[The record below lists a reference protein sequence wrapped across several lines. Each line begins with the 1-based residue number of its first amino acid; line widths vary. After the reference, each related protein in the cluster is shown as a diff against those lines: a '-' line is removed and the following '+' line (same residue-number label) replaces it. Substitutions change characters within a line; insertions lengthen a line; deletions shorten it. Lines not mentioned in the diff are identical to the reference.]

1 MKKLTLMMVLATLT
15 LAAVSCG
22 PKKQKQEE
30 QPKPKMLVVYY
41 SQTSNTQKVA
51 TEIATR
57 LNADLQEIVP
67 VEPYEGDF
75 EATIN
80 RGKKELDE
88 GIFPEIQPL
97 SVKVTDYDIIF
108 IGYPIWF
115 GTYAPP
121 IGTFLN
127 HEDLSDKKIVPFCTF
142 GSGGLESSMRDL
154 YNAEPKATMLDG
166 YGVRAARLD
175 AMPKEIDQ
183 FLKAGKF
190 IEGEY
195 TQLPDFSEQQPVNEA
210 ETAIFE
216 AATGD
221 YPMMHAQPESVG
233 SRVIPGGT
241 EYLFV
246 ANDLPRKDMPDMPPM
261 GPMKV
266 YVTVIEGET
275 PVFTRVIR

>member
-1 MKKLTLMMVLATLT
+1 MKNLTLMMVLATVT

-57 LNADLQEIVP
+57 LNIDLAEIVP
-67 VEPYEGDF
+67 IEPYDGDF

-88 GIFPEIQPL
+88 GILPAIQPL
-97 SVKVTDYDIIF
+97 TVNVADYDIVF

-115 GTYAPP
+115 GTYPP
-121 IGTFLN
+121 PVFTFLDQV
-127 HEDLSDKKIVPFCTF
+127 DLSGKKIVPFCTF

-183 FLKAGKF
+183 FLKAGRF

-195 TQLPDFSEQQPVNEA
+195 TPLGDFTEPQPVNEA
-210 ETAIFE
+210 EAAIFE

-233 SRVIPGGT
+233 SRAIPGGT

-246 ANDLPRKDMPDMPPM
+246 ANDLPREDMPDMPPM

-266 YVTVIEGET
+266 YVTVIEGEA
-275 PVFTRVIR
+275 PVFTRVVR

>member
-1 MKKLTLMMVLATLT
+1 MKNLTLMMVLATVTLT
-15 LAAVSCG
+15 AVSCG

-57 LNADLQEIVP
+57 LNIDLAEIVP
-67 VEPYEGDF
+67 IEPYDGDF

-88 GIFPEIQPL
+88 GILPAIQPL
-97 SVKVTDYDIIF
+97 TVNVADYDIVF

-115 GTYAPP
+115 GTYPP
-121 IGTFLN
+121 PVFTFLDQV
-127 HEDLSDKKIVPFCTF
+127 DLSGKKIVPFCTF

-183 FLKAGKF
+183 FLKACRF

-195 TQLPDFSEQQPVNEA
+195 TPLGDFTEPQPVNEA
-210 ETAIFE
+210 EAAIFE

-233 SRVIPGGT
+233 SRAIPGGT

-246 ANDLPRKDMPDMPPM
+246 ANDLPREDMPDMPPM

-266 YVTVIEGET
+266 YVTVIEGEA
-275 PVFTRVIR
+275 PVFTRVVR